1 MKPTRITITI
11 ARPDASRFQLWR
23 DNTHWKHVPEAAAA
37 RYAFVIGLH
46 VVAEGEP
53 GRNRGGE
60 GAARSVVVRGVDP
73 GRGDVRHPS
82 GDGQHVDG
90 LFSLVLGVAAA
101 LRVDSATAALRE
113 VYAWAATNAAS

>member
-46 VVAEGEP
+46 VVADAAGHP
-53 GRNRGGE
+53 RHLPQRTPSPAPAPATRTTNNR
-60 GAARSVVVRGVDP
+60 STP
-73 GRGDVRHPS
+73 P
-82 GDGQHVDG
+82 
-90 LFSLVLGVAAA
+90 
-101 LRVDSATAALRE
+101 
-113 VYAWAATNAAS
+113 